1 MGGSENI
8 SYISSE
14 DILLPGLCD
23 EPLWSA
29 SRAWHTENPQFGR
42 CLERTVLL
50 WAPCLVLW
58 VSAPFYALALQ
69 RRPYDPVPWSAL
81 AYTKVLVTAVVM
93 AAAVTEGIWAV
104 TGGYTTS
111 LTADFLAPLLLVAT
125 YVLYLLMLMAE
136 RRRGKRSSGVLWTYW
151 LVTVVAGAL
160 QFSTA
165 VTAVIHQDGRL
176 PLVLVVTVIVQYLGH
191 VVLFIASCVNDVPSR
206 LQELTKTQ
214 NQNPEIDASFLNR
227 LLFFY
232 NLPLI
237 WRGWRRPLVYE
248 DLPDVLPRNSAE
260 AVYRRW
266 RSTLDRKEGQHWEEF
281 MVVGKA
287 ATATSQSKTKVSLVW
302 QVWRQNQSTM
312 LMLLLSCL
320 FFENIVFLN
329 PVLVGWL
336 IEFMGDES
344 EPWWHG
350 YLYAV
355 LLVAVCEIRSLF
367 KNMYIKD
374 MMTITVRIRTALMAA
389 VYNKAIYLSSSSRRK
404 FTVGE
409 IVNLMAV
416 DAQVIGDTFLE
427 LNNFIS
433 TPLVILF
440 TVSFIWAELGPSAL
454 AGLAVMMLLIPL
466 NSRILSHTKALQAQ
480 AMKVTDSRVKAL
492 SEIIN
497 GIKVLKL
504 YAWET
509 SFSEQVKS
517 FRDEEVKL
525 LKRLAMYR
533 SLHVFFFNTT
543 PFIVSLATFA
553 TYLLVS
559 EENQLDAKKAFVCI
573 TLFDI
578 FRMPIIVLPELISKC
593 VHCAVSMRRMER
605 YLNADELDPLD
616 VISDPH
622 QGSAVMVQ
630 GGCFSWEGDEE
641 QATWRLQDI
650 ELKVHHGQ
658 LVALVGMVG
667 SGKSSILSA
676 LLGEMKKDAGKVVVN
691 GCVAYVS
698 QHPWLQ
704 NATLRDN
711 ITWGQAYDPR
721 RYRQVVR
728 ACALQADIDMLP
740 AGDLTEI
747 GENGINMSGGQK
759 QRISLA
765 RAVYS
770 SANVFFLDDPLSA
783 VDSHVGRHIFDH
795 VLGPNGLL
803 KDKAR
808 VLVTHAV
815 TFLPQVDE
823 VVVVAEG
830 RVTERGTYASLLA
843 SEGSFAKFMV
853 QHIKEL
859 DEEEADIEMEALH
872 DQLESVDSNMKLYRQ
887 LSDTRQSLKS
897 SLSYQPSSPSTPHLN
912 SSRWSMV
919 SKNSASEG
927 RPQLQY
933 QLSTDS
939 SVSGFMHSI
948 RNGSISSLHSHAAK
962 SQEAKSLK
970 GNDNIQKL
978 VNNEVSETGNVS
990 FRVYFIYVRAMGVL
1004 FTTVSFVTLVLSQA
1018 SYAGSRVWLAEWSSE
1033 QTNVTDNT
1041 SASRDT
1047 FLLVYGVFALTQ
1059 SILLFLAIL
1068 IIAHC
1073 TLKAA
1078 NTLHSGLLKSVLH
1091 LPMSFFDTNPSGRIM
1106 NRFSKEIDKVD
1117 KKLPMVVRSCQTTLI
1132 QVVTT
1137 LGVIIATTPVVAS
1150 MVVPIML
1157 VYFVIQR
1164 VFVATSRQIM
1174 RLESVSKS
1182 PIYSHFSETIAG
1194 VSVIRAFKRQDEF
1207 FSQSL
1212 QKMENS
1218 QKSIYACITANRWL
1232 SIHLE
1237 TIGNLI
1243 TFAAALFGVANR
1255 LTISPGAVGLTVSYA
1270 LSITMLL
1277 NWLVRVVSDLEASIV
1292 SVEKIDE
1299 YMQLP
1304 QEAAW
1309 RVDRNTPPSAWP
1321 DQGTIKF
1328 QNYETRY
1335 RPGLSLVLQDITC
1348 SIRPAEKV
1356 GIVGRT
1362 GAGKSSLTMALFRI
1376 IEASGGGIDIDNIT
1390 IGGIGLHDLRSQ
1402 ISIIPQDAVLFS
1414 GTLRM
1419 NLDPLNQHSDD
1430 ELWHALELAHLSA
1443 YIHKQVLGLQH
1454 PVDQGGSNFSAG
1466 QKQLLCL
1473 ARALLRKSKVLVLD
1487 EATAAVDLQTD
1498 DLIQATI
1505 RSQFTECTVITIAH
1519 RLNTIMDS
1527 DRVMVLQSGRI
1538 AEYDAPSVLLK
1549 QPNSLFY
1556 SMAREAGIV

>member
-1 MGGSENI
+1 MGAAENI
-8 SYISSE
+8 SNVTFE

-29 SRAWHTENPQFGR
+29 NAAWHTDTPQFGR
-42 CLERTVLL
+42 CVERTLLL

-58 VSAPFYALALQ
+58 VSAPFYSLALM

-81 AYTKVLVTAVVM
+81 AYTKVLVMAVVM

-111 LTADFLAPLLLVAT
+111 ITADFLAPLLLVAT
-125 YVLYLLMLMAE
+125 YALYLFLLVAE
-136 RRRGKRSSGVLWTYW
+136 RRRGRRSSGVLWIYW
-151 LVTVVAGAL
+151 LVAVVAGAL

-165 VTAVIHQDGRL
+165 LNTIIHQEGQL
-176 PLVLVVTVIVQYLGH
+176 PLILAVTIIVQYLGY
-191 VVLFIASCVNDVPSR
+191 VILFIASCVNDVPSR
-206 LQELTKTQ
+206 LQELTKTK
-214 NQNPEIDASFLNR
+214 NQNPEIDASFVNR
-227 LLFFY
+227 LFFFY

-237 WRGWRRPLVYE
+237 WRGFLRPLVYD
-248 DLPDVLPRNSAE
+248 DLPEVLPRNSAE

-266 RSTLDRKEGQHWEEF
+266 RNTLDRKEGRPWEEF

-287 ATATSQSKTKVSLVW
+287 ATATAQNKTKVSLVW
-302 QVWRQNQSTM
+302 HVWRQNQSTI
-312 LMLLLSCL
+312 LLLLILAIC
-320 FFENIVFLN
+320 FENIVFLN

-344 EPWWHG
+344 EPTWHG

-355 LLVAVCEIRSLF
+355 LLAAMCEMRSLM
-367 KNMYIKD
+367 KNAYIKD
-374 MMTITVRIRTALMAA
+374 ILVITVRVRTALMAA
-389 VYNKAIYLSSSSRRK
+389 VYNKAIYLSSASRRR

-416 DAQVIGDTFLE
+416 DAQTIGDTFLE
-427 LNNFIS
+427 LNNIV
-433 TPLVILF
+433 TNPLVILITTGF
-440 TVSFIWAELGPSAL
+440 VWAELGPSAL
-454 AGLAVMMLLIPL
+454 AGLAVMLMLIPL
-466 NSRILSHTKALQAQ
+466 NSHILSHTKTLQTR
-480 AMKVTDSRVKAL
+480 AMKVTDSRVKVL

-504 YAWET
+504 YAWEA
-509 SFSEQVKS
+509 SFSEQVNGL
-517 FRDEEVKL
+517 RNEEVKL
-525 LKRLAMYR
+525 LKRLALYK

-543 PFIVSLATFA
+543 PFLVTLATFT
-553 TYLLVS
+553 TYLFVS
-559 EENQLDAKKAFVCI
+559 DENQLDAKKIFVCI

-578 FRMPIIVLPELISKC
+578 LRMPIIVLPEVISKC
-593 VHCAVSMRRMER
+593 IHGAVSLRRMER
-605 YLNADELDPLD
+605 YLNTDELDPLD
-616 VISDPH
+616 VTSDPR
-622 QGSAVMVQ
+622 QSSAVVVQ

-641 QATWRLQDI
+641 QDTWRLKDI
-650 ELKVHHGQ
+650 ELNVRPGQ
-658 LVALVGMVG
+658 LVALVGTVG

-676 LLGEMKKDAGKVVVN
+676 LLGEMKKVAGNVVVN
-691 GCVAYVS
+691 GSVAYVP
-698 QHPWLQ
+698 QLPWLQ

-711 ITWGQAYDPR
+711 ITWGQAYDTV

-728 ACALQADIDMLP
+728 ACALQADLDVLP

-803 KDKAR
+803 KDKTR

-823 VVVVAEG
+823 VVVVADG
-830 RVTERGTYASLLA
+830 QVAERGTYTSLLT
-843 SEGSFAKFMV
+843 SEGSFAKFML

-859 DEEEADIEMEALH
+859 DEEEADTEMEVLH

-887 LSDTRQSLKS
+887 LSNTRQSLKS
-897 SLSYQPSSPSTPHLN
+897 SQSYQPSGTSSPHLN
-912 SSRWSMV
+912 SSRLSMS
-919 SKNSASEG
+919 SKTSGFEG
-927 RPQLQY
+927 KPHLQH

-939 SVSGFMHSI
+939 SVSGFMHTKK
-948 RNGSISSLHSHAAK
+948 NGSVLTLDSHAAK
-962 SQEAKSLK
+962 SLEAE
-970 GNDNIQKL
+970 GNDNDQKL
-978 VNNEVSETGNVS
+978 IMDETSEIGNVS
-990 FRVYFIYVRAMGVL
+990 FRVYFIYMKAMGVL
-1004 FTTVSFVTLVLSQA
+1004 FTCASFITFVLSQVCFA
-1018 SYAGSRVWLAEWSSE
+1018 WSRVWLADWSSE
-1033 QTNVTDNT
+1033 HSNVTDNT
-1041 SASRDT
+1041 SASRNA
-1047 FLLVYGVFALTQ
+1047 FLLVYGLFAVAQ
-1059 SILLFLAIL
+1059 SIFLFMGIVMM
-1068 IIAHC
+1068 AHG

-1078 NTLHSGLLKSVLH
+1078 NALHSGLLKSVLH

-1117 KKLPMVVRSCQTTLI
+1117 KKLPIVVRSCQTTLI

-1137 LGVIIATTPVVAS
+1137 LVVIIAATPVVAF
-1150 MVVPIML
+1150 MVVPIMI
-1157 VYFVIQR
+1157 VYFAIQR
-1164 VFVATSRQIM
+1164 VFVATSRQVM

-1182 PIYSHFSETIAG
+1182 PIYSHFSETVAG

-1212 QKMENS
+1212 QKMEDS
-1218 QKSIYACITANRWL
+1218 QKSIYANITANRWL
-1232 SIHLE
+1232 AIHLE

-1243 TFAAALFGVANR
+1243 IFASALFGVANR
-1255 LTISPGAVGLTVSYA
+1255 LTISPGAVGLTVSFA

-1277 NWLVRVVSDLEASIV
+1277 NWLVRMVSDLEASIV

-1309 RVDRNTPPSAWP
+1309 KVDQNTPPSAWP
-1321 DQGTIKF
+1321 EQGCINF
-1328 QNYETRY
+1328 HNYETRY
-1335 RPGLSLVLQDITC
+1335 RPGLSLVLRNITC
-1348 SIRPAEKV
+1348 SISPAEKV

-1362 GAGKSSLTMALFRI
+1362 GAGKSSLTLALFRI

-1419 NLDPLNQHSDD
+1419 NLDPLNHHSDD
-1430 ELWHALELAHLSA
+1430 ELWRALELAHLSD
-1443 YIHKQVLGLQH
+1443 YIRKQVLGLQH

-1473 ARALLRKSKVLVLD
+1473 ARALLRRSKVLVLD

-1505 RSQFTECTVITIAH
+1505 RSQFVECTVITIAH

-1527 DRVMVLQSGRI
+1527 DRVMVLQNGRI
-1538 AEYDAPSVLLK
+1538 AEFDAPSVLLQK
-1549 QPNSLFY
+1549 PNSIFY
-1556 SMAREAGIV
+1556 SMAKEAGIV